1 MARLAR
7 LEVENVETIRE
18 DMSKILDFMDK
29 LNELDT
35 TDVAP
40 LVYLNEGVNV
50 TRPDKTGEELS
61 REEALKNAPATDG
74 AFFRVAK
81 VIDL

>member
-7 LEVENVETIRE
+7 LEVENVEAIQE

-35 TDVAP
+35 TNIAP

-50 TRPDKTGEELS
+50 TRPDITGEETS

-74 AFFRVAK
+74 TFFRVAK

>member
-1 MARLAR
+1 MAHLAR
-7 LEVENVETIRE
+7 LEVENMEKMQA

-35 TDVAP
+35 EEVAP
-40 LVYLNEGVNV
+40 LVYMNEDVNV
-50 TRPDKTGEELS
+50 MRPDEKGEELS
-61 REEALKNAPATDG
+61 REDALKNAPATDG
-74 AFFRVAK
+74 TFFKLAK

>member
-1 MARLAR
+1 MAR
-7 LEVENVETIRE
+7 LEVENVEKMQE

-35 TDVAP
+35 DHVAP
-40 LVYLNEGVNV
+40 LVYMNEEVNV
-50 TRPDKTGEELS
+50 TRPDEIGNELS
-61 REEALKNAPATDG
+61 REDALKNAPATDG
-74 AFFRVAK
+74 VFFKVAK

>member
-1 MARLAR
+1 MAHLAR
-7 LEVENVETIRE
+7 LEVENIEKMQE

-35 TDVAP
+35 AEVAP
-40 LVYLNEGVNV
+40 LVYMNEEVNI
-50 TRPDKTGEELS
+50 TRPDGMGGELS
-61 REEALKNAPATDG
+61 REEALKNAPSTDG
-74 AFFRVAK
+74 AFFKVAK

>member
-1 MARLAR
+1 MAHLAR
-7 LEVENVETIRE
+7 LEVENIEKMQE

-35 TDVAP
+35 SEVAP
-40 LVYLNEGVNV
+40 LVYMNESVNV
-50 TRPDKTGEELS
+50 MRPDKKGEMLS
-61 REEALKNAPATDG
+61 REDALKNASSTDG
-74 AFFRVAK
+74 VFFRVAK